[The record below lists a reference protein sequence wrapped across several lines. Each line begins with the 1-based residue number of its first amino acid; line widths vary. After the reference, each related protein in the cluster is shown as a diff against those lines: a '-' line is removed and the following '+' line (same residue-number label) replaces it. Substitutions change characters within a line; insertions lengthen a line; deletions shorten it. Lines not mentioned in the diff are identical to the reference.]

1 METFSY
7 PLVFNFDSSN
17 ELPNSRPVPQEPKK
31 RDNSKKHPLDL
42 NTNTTTYIYAMIVSR
57 QGNTNHG
64 PSKEIGNLRRRP
76 AAVSERETF
85 SWDAAWSAHQKL
97 SRHHPHF
104 NWFPRDDN
112 KSEAKPWRRI

>member
-42 NTNTTTYIYAMIVSR
+42 NTNTTTYIRYDIVSR

-85 SWDAAWSAHQKL
+85 SWDAVIST
-97 SRHHPHF
+97 
-104 NWFPRDDN
+104 
-112 KSEAKPWRRI
+112 SEIITSSSTL